1 MVVSFIF
8 PTFEMLTN
16 KPNKMK
22 TMDITIELGETKEDG
37 NFIFGEGLTEEQINK
52 VIDRVTHE
60 PSFRRGKLETEIHIN
75 EGENENDIDVT
86 LGLFDVWGGEDN
98 EEGDVWGNFS
108 TYHYSIIDGEICKL
122 KEMTN
127 C

>member
-1 MVVSFIF
+1 
-8 PTFEMLTN
+8 MLTN

-60 PSFRRGKLETEIHIN
+60 PSFRRGKLDTEIYIT
-75 EGENENDIDVT
+75 EGKNENEIDVT
-86 LGLFDVWGGEDN
+86 FDLIDVLPDKNGNEDPDN
-98 EEGDVWGNFS
+98 VGNFL

-122 KEMTN
+122 REVVN